1 MPHCREVGF
10 DLVGVPSP
18 RMKKFTVDAIYP
30 NEPLP
35 PMNPSAIAQLVK
47 ALRSSAVDR
56 IGLPVDGIVADI
68 IDWES

>member
-1 MPHCREVGF
+1 MAPPMVRQ
-10 DLVGVPSP
+10 S
-18 RMKKFTVDAIYP
+18 
-30 NEPLP
+30 LP

-47 ALRSSAVDR
+47 ALRSAAVDR